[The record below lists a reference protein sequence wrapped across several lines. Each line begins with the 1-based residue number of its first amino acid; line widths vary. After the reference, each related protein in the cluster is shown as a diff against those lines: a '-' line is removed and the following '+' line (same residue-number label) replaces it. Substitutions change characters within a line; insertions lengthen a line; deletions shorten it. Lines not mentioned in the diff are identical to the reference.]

1 MMCPLI
7 TLTNVFSQRKCRLI
21 PSYRTHHITNSKK
34 INVGSS
40 EKKINVGSSEKKNE
54 MQAHAVIQDTSYNKF
69 YRELIALTRIF
80 FFQARSCAAGMT
92 VHFSMPCAI
101 RCIHKRTIST
111 KRTHSIDAH
120 LVS

>member
-69 YRELIALTRIF
+69 YRELIACTHPHF
-80 FFQARSCAAGMT
+80 FFPGAQLCRGDDGAFFDAMCNQ
-92 VHFSMPCAI
+92 VHP
-101 RCIHKRTIST
+101 
-111 KRTHSIDAH
+111 
-120 LVS
+120 